1 VSSTPEASDAAAA
14 FGRFV
19 AIVKALRT
27 PGTGCPW
34 DLEQDHRSLRRY
46 LLEET
51 CETLDALD
59 RGSDPDL
66 CEELG
71 DLLLQIV
78 LHAQVAADRQAFT
91 IADVA
96 NGIAEKMVRRHP
108 HVFGG
113 ATARDSAEVLV
124 NWERIKA
131 EEKPTSKRES
141 IERLPADLSAIHRA
155 QRVLD
160 KLREEVKVD
169 DAFASVQAALAELL
183 MHRDQ
188 LERRL
193 GDVLLGVCRLARGL
207 GMDADCALR
216 ERTRQLVD
224 ERLADQQRQ

>member
-1 VSSTPEASDAAAA
+1 MTRCPHRIPPLA
-14 FGRFV
+14 FDRFV

-51 CETLDALD
+51 YETLEALD

-78 LHAQVAADRQAFT
+78 LHAQVAADRGAFT
-91 IADVA
+91 IDEVVE
-96 NGIAEKMVRRHP
+96 GIAAKMIRRHP
-108 HVFGG
+108 HVFGNE
-113 ATARDSAEVLV
+113 TARDSAEVLA

-131 EEKPTSKRES
+131 AEKPTSTRDA
-141 IERLPADLSAIHRA
+141 IERLPADLSALHRA

-160 KLREEVKVD
+160 KLREQVGVEESLASLRDKLESLTANRA
-169 DAFASVQAALAELL
+169 DAESRVGDLL
-183 MHRDQ
+183 
-188 LERRL
+188 LE
-193 GDVLLGVCRLARGL
+193 VCRLARGF
-207 GMDADCALR
+207 GVDAESALR
-216 ERTRQLVD
+216 ERTRRLVD
-224 ERLADQQRQ
+224 DKLS